1 MHTYK
6 IERETEA
13 DKQMDRQTDK
23 QMDRQTDKQ
32 TAANTIAT
40 LTYIKQRETERG
52 RNNKID
58 RQTD

>member
-23 QMDRQTDKQ
+23 Q

-40 LTYIKQRETERG
+40 HTYIKQRETERG

-58 RQTD
+58 RQTY